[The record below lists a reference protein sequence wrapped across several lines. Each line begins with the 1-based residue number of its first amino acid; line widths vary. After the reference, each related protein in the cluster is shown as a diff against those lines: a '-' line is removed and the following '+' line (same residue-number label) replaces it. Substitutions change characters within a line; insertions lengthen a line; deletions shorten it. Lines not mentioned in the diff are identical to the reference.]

1 MAPVSFVGVLGY
13 RSVTE
18 SFPDIW
24 YLQERSDLLPR
35 SPLRVV
41 HVLDAASPRTET
53 CTVVVNL
60 MHNVESA
67 GADQLRAVAE
77 PTFGFVLRL
86 DYNQVVAF
94 LCVLR
99 CESNGVTGMVESC
112 RMRMTIRLCQPH
124 PTRVGREI

>member
-18 SFPDIW
+18 SFPDKW
-24 YLQERSDLLPR
+24 CLQETSDLLPR

-77 PTFGFVLRL
+77 PTSGFVLRL
-86 DYNQVVAF
+86 DYNQV
-94 LCVLR
+94 
-99 CESNGVTGMVESC
+99 
-112 RMRMTIRLCQPH
+112 
-124 PTRVGREI
+124 

>member
-18 SFPDIW
+18 SFADIW
-24 YLQERSDLLPR
+24 HLQERSDLLPR

-94 LCVLR
+94 LRVLR
-99 CESNGVTGMVESC
+99 Y
-112 RMRMTIRLCQPH
+112 
-124 PTRVGREI
+124 